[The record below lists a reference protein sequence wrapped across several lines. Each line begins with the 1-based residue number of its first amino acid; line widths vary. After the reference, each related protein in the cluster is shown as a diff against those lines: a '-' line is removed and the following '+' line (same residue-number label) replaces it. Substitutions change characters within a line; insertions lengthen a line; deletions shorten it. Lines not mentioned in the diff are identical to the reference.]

1 MRFIAIFFG
10 LIFLVVG
17 FRSNQSMELIFPNT
31 WPEPVYNRDTYP
43 LDEQKVELGRALF
56 FDPQLS
62 ADNTISCASCHSPYN
77 AFTHVDHQL
86 SHGIEDRI
94 GTRNSPAIFNLAWQ
108 KDLMWDGAIH
118 HIDAQ
123 ALAPINHSDE
133 MGSSINEVVKKLNN
147 DERYRKAFKS
157 IYNDGQITG
166 ERVLKLLGQ
175 FMISLVSCDSKY
187 DRVMSAKEKFD
198 DQEKRGYELF
208 CKNCSECHKE
218 PLFSDFS
225 FRNNGLEPDPQ
236 LMDIGRMK
244 ITLNSMDSLKFKVP
258 SLRNIEFSFP
268 YMHDGRYKKL
278 TEVIDHYDRK
288 IHLSNTL
295 DPILEKGIHFTT
307 NEKIDLVAFLL
318 TLTDKNFMFA
328 PEHGYPKDFFEQK

>member
-1 MRFIAIFFG
+1 MRLIAIFFG
-10 LIFLVVG
+10 LIFLLVG
-17 FRSNQSMELIFPNT
+17 FRNNQSIELIFPSS
-31 WPEPVYNRDTYP
+31 WPEPIYNDDNYP
-43 LDEQKVELGRALF
+43 LNEQKVELGRALF

-62 ADNTISCASCHSPYN
+62 SDNTISCASCHSPYN

-86 SHGIEDRI
+86 SHGINDRI

-118 HIDAQ
+118 HVDAQ
-123 ALAPINHSDE
+123 ALAPINHPDE
-133 MGSSINEVVKKLNN
+133 MGSSINEIVQKLNK
-147 DERYRKAFKS
+147 DVRYKKAFKS
-157 IYNDGQITG
+157 IYSDDLITG

-187 DRVMSAKEKFD
+187 DRVMSGKDKFD
-198 DQEKRGYELF
+198 EQEKRGYELF

-218 PLFSDFS
+218 PLFSDYS

-236 LMDIGRMK
+236 LKDIGRMK
-244 ITLNSMDSLKFKVP
+244 ITQNIMDSLKFKVP
-258 SLRNIEFSFP
+258 SLRNIEFTFP

-288 IHLSNTL
+288 IHFSNTL

-307 NEKIDLVAFLL
+307 KEKVDLVAFLL

-328 PEHGYPKDFFEQK
+328 PEHGYPKDFFDQK